1 MTFWKVKFIV
11 NSWWQGWAV
20 RCLPPAGDTKPSSG
34 EEKPH
39 STPSKLALKTP
50 WTHLMSAYARGG
62 GGDWRKASE
71 GSASP
76 SPATV
81 QGHAC
86 HPGTSPGLHPASRKD
101 FSHQLRLRQSRGFFY
116 SKWII
121 GRDFYKPMLASIF
134 DIRNKPTQVP
144 GMISFQCE
152 YQVISTFSDSSANGP
167 KHYYS

>member
-1 MTFWKVKFIV
+1 MFHHSICLHQYTHRGKFIVHIFWKNGDSRGQANQSASYILLWRMTFWEVKFIV
-11 NSWWQGWAV
+11 NSWCQGWAV
-20 RCLPPAGDTKPSSG
+20 RCLPPAGDTKPSSS

-39 STPSKLALKTP
+39 SAPSKLALRTP

-101 FSHQLRLRQSRGFFY
+101 FSHRLRLR
-116 SKWII
+116 
-121 GRDFYKPMLASIF
+121 
-134 DIRNKPTQVP
+134 
-144 GMISFQCE
+144 
-152 YQVISTFSDSSANGP
+152 
-167 KHYYS
+167 